1 MTINLEYLDNL
12 NNKRR
17 EILIEQIKNTHDV
30 ESLKKI
36 PKSEDLLYYCAQK
49 RLLEL
54 YNKPYK
60 EAEFVVVGNRQ
71 NKFIK
76 LLVFEGNSEDIR
88 TKKIKD
94 FLKCTFDVV
103 FDDNNFAGDSYQLAM
118 YAAVYALIYDRN
130 IIENL
135 VFSGELK
142 TDHFY
147 TSKFEEKNN
156 FCTKNKKQLIGG
168 EFLSITE
175 VKGKSFKPRK
185 VLIWAKDDDSE
196 TPVGFKIIKIGI
208 LPKES
213 WVNIIK
219 ETASKILPD
228 DYLAL
233 NGPSTFAFGLGAELG
248 STRSYTFLNY
258 STGDYTS
265 PITAT
270 RNLKE
275 INNKIDKINID
286 DTNVDNTANKNINIL
301 FYFASH
307 APKPPTNKQNII
319 IEAKDKKGFIALEE
333 YGEIVRQIN
342 NAINMIKMRYKF
354 DSFNLVFS
362 MPVGMAFLLGWA
374 VGKFLNADV
383 YNYFPD
389 TSQYYKVFNLK
400 ELGH

>member
-1 MTINLEYLDNL
+1 MMINLEYLDNL

-17 EILIEQIKNTHDV
+17 EILVEQIKNAHDV

-54 YNKPYK
+54 NNKPYK
-60 EAEFVVVGNRQ
+60 EAEFVVVGNGQ

-135 VFSGELK
+135 VFSGGLK

-175 VKGKSFKPRK
+175 VISKSFELRK
-185 VLIWAKDDDSE
+185 VLIWAKDDDSKI
-196 TPVGFKIIKIGI
+196 PDGFKIIKIGI

-248 STRSYTFLNY
+248 STRSYTFLNFDY
-258 STGDYTS
+258 STGDYTY

-275 INNKIDKINID
+275 INDKSDKININPD
-286 DTNVDNTANKNINIL
+286 KITDKNINIL

-319 IEAKDKKGFIALEE
+319 IEAKDKKGFIPLEE
-333 YGEIVRQIN
+333 YEEIVRQIN
-342 NAINMIKMRYKF
+342 SAINMIKMQYKF
-354 DSFNLVFS
+354 DSLNLVFS

-389 TSQYYKVFNLK
+389 TDQYCKVFNLN

>member
-30 ESLKKI
+30 ESLNKI

-60 EAEFVVVGNRQ
+60 EAEFVGVGNRQ

-88 TKKIKD
+88 IKKIKD

-118 YAAVYALIYDRN
+118 YVAVYALIYDRN
-130 IIENL
+130 IKENL
-135 VFSGELK
+135 VFSGEFK

-175 VKGKSFKPRK
+175 VIGKSFKPRK
-185 VLIWAKDDDSE
+185 VLIWAKDDDSK
-196 TPVGFKIIKIGI
+196 TPVGFKRIKIGT
-208 LPKES
+208 LPKQS

-219 ETASKILPD
+219 KTASEILPD

-248 STRSYTFLNY
+248 STRSYTFLNFDY

-265 PITAT
+265 PIRAT

-275 INNKIDKINID
+275 INDKIDKINI
-286 DTNVDNTANKNINIL
+286 NLDNITDKNINIL

-307 APKPPTNKQNII
+307 APKPPTNKQYIY
-319 IEAKDKKGFIALEE
+319 IEAKDKKGFIPLEE

-342 NAINMIKMRYKF
+342 SAINMIKMQYKL

-389 TSQYYKVFNLK
+389 TDQYCKVFNLN